1 VIAKFLIVTGC
12 RVNGDWASQWEW
24 TYFDL
29 TNKTSSHSSANL
41 GINPTTGGF
50 WASGW
55 NVTHFLNLY
64 PPLLRREFRADAR
77 QTRQRIFT
85 FDGSND
91 LYWRKGVSFGSSLTL
106 LPLKGLNPPP
116 QQLNFGGVIR
126 RFKPNVQTI
135 KTFILSQ
142 RLHIFQPNFEQNIT
156 RSSAIAEGPRDASC
170 QLKSCQLPRNSA
182 ETTYTT
188 SPDQIDGMKLEI

>member
-1 VIAKFLIVTGC
+1 MGMDIFWPHKQNVVTQQCQFRYKPNHWRLLGKRVKCNPFFKFIPSPFTQGIQGRCKADPSTDFHVWWLKRLVLAQGCVFWEFANIAPI
-12 RVNGDWASQWEW
+12 
-24 TYFDL
+24 
-29 TNKTSSHSSANL
+29 
-41 GINPTTGGF
+41 
-50 WASGW
+50 
-55 NVTHFLNLY
+55 
-64 PPLLRREFRADAR
+64 
-77 QTRQRIFT
+77 
-85 FDGSND
+85 
-91 LYWRKGVSFGSSLTL
+91 KGVKS
-106 LPLKGLNPPP
+106 PP